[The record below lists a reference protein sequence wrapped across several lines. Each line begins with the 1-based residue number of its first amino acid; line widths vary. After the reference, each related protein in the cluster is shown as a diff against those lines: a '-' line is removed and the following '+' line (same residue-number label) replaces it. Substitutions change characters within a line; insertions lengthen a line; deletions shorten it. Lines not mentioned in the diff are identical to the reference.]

1 MTDLLAPEVDRHAP
15 LDERLV
21 CVAVEDVTHDVRS
34 FTFERADG
42 SVVDFEPGQYLTFT
56 VEVDGVEHQRCYTIA
71 SSPTRPDRPTIS
83 VKRVPDG
90 PVSGWL
96 HDRLGVGD
104 SLTATGPH
112 GRFSSAHHP
121 AEKYLFLSAGSG
133 ITPLMSMTRALR
145 DRPGERDVV
154 FVHSARS
161 PRDIIFRRELEAA
174 AELPGIEVTVV
185 CESSSDDDPWD
196 GPTGLLGLRTLLRV
210 APDLHEREVFTCGP
224 PGYMAAVR
232 DALELAGV
240 EPERC
245 HEESFDLAARGSAHD
260 VPAAAPSGPTYAV
273 ELRRSGVTVECG
285 ESETLLDAALRAG
298 LRPPS
303 MCREGICGTCRTSL
317 LGGQVDMDDA
327 GGLRPRE
334 AAQGHVLLCCSRP
347 VGDVV
352 VDA

>member
-1 MTDLLAPEVDRHAP
+1 MTDLLAPEVDRGAP
-15 LDERLV
+15 VDERLV

-42 SVVDFEPGQYLTFT
+42 SAVAFEPGQYLTFT

-71 SSPTRPDRPTIS
+71 SSPAHAHRPTIT
-83 VKRVPDG
+83 VKRTPDG

-96 HDRLGVGD
+96 HDRFGVGD

-112 GRFSSAHHP
+112 GRFSSVQHP

-133 ITPLMSMTRALR
+133 ITPLMSMTRALHGSAG
-145 DRPGERDVV
+145 PADVV

-161 PRDIIFRRELEAA
+161 PRDIIFRDELEVVAGT
-174 AELPGIEVTVV
+174 PGFEVTVV
-185 CESSSDDDPWD
+185 CETADDEWA
-196 GPTGLLGLRTLLRV
+196 GATGLLGLRTLLRV

-224 PGYMAAVR
+224 PAYMTAVR
-232 DALELAGV
+232 EALNLAGV
-240 EPERC
+240 DPERC
-245 HEESFDLAARGSAHD
+245 HEESFDLAARGAEHA
-260 VPAAAPSGPTYAV
+260 VAAAPSGPTYAV
-273 ELRRSGVTVECG
+273 TFGRSGLTVPCG

-317 LGGQVDMDDA
+317 VEGQVDLRHA
-327 GGLRPRE
+327 GGIRDRDVE
-334 AAQGHVLLCCSRP
+334 QGEILLCCSRP
-347 VGDVV
+347 CGDLV
-352 VDA
+352 VDG

>member
-56 VEVDGVEHQRCYTIA
+56 VEVDGVELQRCYTIA
-71 SSPTRPDRPTIS
+71 SSPVRPDRPTIT

-96 HDRLGVGD
+96 HDRFGVGD

-145 DRPGERDVV
+145 DRPGDPDVV

-185 CESSSDDDPWD
+185 CETAPDDDPWD
-196 GPTGLLGLRTLLRV
+196 GATGLLGLRTLLRV

-232 DALELAGV
+232 EALDLAGV
-240 EPERC
+240 DPDRC
-245 HEESFDLAARGSAHD
+245 HEESFDLAARGAEHT
-260 VPAAAPSGPTYAV
+260 VAAAPSGPAYAV
-273 ELRRSGVTVECG
+273 EFRRSGLTLPCG

-303 MCREGICGTCRTSL
+303 MCREGICGTCRVSL
-317 LGGQVDMDDA
+317 VEGRVDLQHGGGIRDHDVER
-327 GGLRPRE
+327 GE
-334 AAQGHVLLCCSRP
+334 ILLCCSRP
-347 VGDVV
+347 CGDVA

>member
-1 MTDLLAPEVDRHAP
+1 MTDLLAPEVDRSAP

-21 CVAVEDVTHDVRS
+21 CVAVEDLTHDVRS

-71 SSPTRPDRPTIS
+71 SSPVRPDQPTIT

-96 HDRLGVGD
+96 HDRFGVGD
-104 SLTATGPH
+104 SLSATGPH

-145 DRPGERDVV
+145 DRPGNRDVV

-185 CESSSDDDPWD
+185 CESASDDDPWD
-196 GPTGLLGLRTLLRV
+196 GATGLLGLRTLLRV
-210 APDLHEREVFTCGP
+210 APDIHEREVFTCGP
-224 PGYMAAVR
+224 PGYMEAVR
-232 DALELAGV
+232 EMLDLAGV
-240 EPERC
+240 DPDRC
-245 HEESFDLAARGSAHD
+245 HEESFDLASRRRPPRGA
-260 VPAAAPSGPTYAV
+260 PAPGGPAYAV
-273 ELRRSGVTVECG
+273 EFRRSGRTVECG
-285 ESETLLDAALRAG
+285 TDESLLDAALRAG
-298 LRPPS
+298 LRPAS
-303 MCREGICGTCRTSL
+303 LCREGICGTCRTTL
-317 LGGQVDMDDA
+317 LAGPVDLQHA
-327 GGLRPRE
+327 GGIRDRDVE
-334 AAQGHVLLCCSRP
+334 RGDILLCCSRP
-347 VGDVV
+347 RGDVA